1 MVSLL
6 RSAGIEGVL
15 AAGHKL
21 LQMVASSEPSNGL
34 LRHRCWVR

>member
-6 RSAGIEGVL
+6 RSGGIEGVL
-15 AAGHKL
+15 AAGYKL

-34 LRHRCWVR
+34 LRHRC